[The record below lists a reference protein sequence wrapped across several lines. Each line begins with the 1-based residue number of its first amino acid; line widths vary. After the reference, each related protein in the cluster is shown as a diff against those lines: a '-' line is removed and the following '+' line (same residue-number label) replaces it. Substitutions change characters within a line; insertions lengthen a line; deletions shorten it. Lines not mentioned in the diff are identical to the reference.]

1 MKKKLLAMLL
11 SGMILGLTACGNSG
25 NGAGAVEVEETP
37 IAETVQTET
46 ESGEQAAAESEEAD
60 AELTEEQALEAVRNY
75 CFQIQPDLKEM
86 VEADEETIYWDV
98 ITNEEGQI
106 VVLYRSYT
114 GAQIRYYI
122 DPATGEAYTTEL
134 VPGIIDEEQRTED
147 TLNIR
152 DYLE

>member
-1 MKKKLLAMLL
+1 MKKKVL
-11 SGMILGLTACGNSG
+11 SVFLSCMILGLTACGNSG
-25 NGAGAVEVEETP
+25 SQEGAVQVEATP
-37 IAETVQTET
+37 IVAETET
-46 ESGEQAAAESEEAD
+46 AAQASEGTEEA
-60 AELTEEQALEAVRNY
+60 AVLTEEQALEAVRNY
-75 CFQIQPDLKEM
+75 CFEIQPDLKEM